1 MCLAAARF
9 GDRAPSRPGDRVTG
23 GNWPAGSQLEAS
35 TDEAE
40 IHRVPPDRWQET
52 VSLLLRSSYTFCGL
66 HVTTS
71 AGAVQLRAAFM
82 RDGSFQ
88 MISCQPDPEHAPT
101 IVDLVPAADW
111 DEREAADLSGLV
123 FSDRRTRPLIT
134 HPEQLEQWTTSV
146 RGRDTHQVAVGPIH
160 AGIIESGHF
169 RFHVVGERI
178 LRLDLRLFYKQRG
191 LERAAVGQPL
201 AQAIAVA
208 QRACAACAVTNSVA
222 YAHACEQALGLI
234 PSTDLARARTA
245 LLELERLYNH
255 LNDIGAA
262 CAGVGF
268 APGSMI
274 FAALK
279 ERAQRVNHMLTG
291 HRFLFDTVQVTRSDL
306 EISERSALTVRSELR
321 DIRRAAE
328 RAWRE
333 VLFHGSVQNRFDGV
347 GVITAADATALGTVG
362 PVARACG
369 LAHDT
374 RSASPRLAYPGFQLA
389 VPADPSGDVRAR
401 VEMRALELPATFEL
415 LDSLLSAGLRR
426 AGCEPGQEPV
436 TTGMAAVE
444 SPRGR
449 TFCTI
454 ERDGTALTRLRLRSS
469 SYANWPAV
477 AVAAADNLL
486 PEFPLINKSFEL
498 CYACCD
504 R

>member
-1 MCLAAARF
+1 ME
-9 GDRAPSRPGDRVTG
+9 
-23 GNWPAGSQLEAS
+23 GNWPADSQLRER
-35 TDEAE
+35 TEGAE
-40 IHRVPPDRWQET
+40 IRSVPPDRWRDT
-52 VSLLLRSSYTFCGL
+52 VSFLLRRGYTFCGL
-66 HVTTS
+66 HATGS
-71 AGAVQLRAAFM
+71 AGAVELRAAFI
-82 RDGSFQ
+82 RDGGFQ
-88 MISCQPDPEHAPT
+88 MITCRPDPQRAPT
-101 IVDLVPAADW
+101 IIDLVPATAW

-123 FSDRRTRPLIT
+123 FSDHRTQTLTT

-146 RGRDTHQVAVGPIH
+146 RGHDTHQVAVGPIH

-178 LRLDLRLFYKQRG
+178 LHLDLRLFYKERG
-191 LERAAVGQPL
+191 LERAAVGRPL
-201 AQAIAVA
+201 EQALAVA

-222 YAHACEQALGLI
+222 YAHACEQALGLS
-234 PSTDLARARTA
+234 PSAELARARTV

-268 APGSMI
+268 TPGSMI

-279 ERAQRVNHMLTG
+279 ERAQRVNRALTG
-291 HRFLFDTVQVTRSDL
+291 HRFLFDTVRVTRSDL
-306 EISERSALTVRSELR
+306 EISEHSALTARGELQ
-321 DIRRAAE
+321 DIRAAAG
-328 RAWRE
+328 RAWHE
-333 VLFHGSVQNRFDGV
+333 VLFHGSVQNRFDGI

-374 RSASPRLAYPGFQLA
+374 RSASPRLAYPGFQ
-389 VPADPSGDVRAR
+389 PAAPANPSGDVRAR

-415 LDSLLSAGLRR
+415 LDSLLAGALKR
-426 AGCEPGQEPV
+426 AGCEPGHEPV
-436 TTGMAAVE
+436 ATGMAAVE

-449 TFCTI
+449 TFCTV
-454 ERDGTALTRLRLRSS
+454 ERDGTTVTRLRLRTS

-477 AVAAADNLL
+477 AVAATDNLL

>member
-1 MCLAAARF
+1 M
-9 GDRAPSRPGDRVTG
+9 TE
-23 GNWPAGSQLEAS
+23 GNWPAGSHLEARS
-35 TDEAE
+35 DEAE
-40 IHRVPPDRWQET
+40 IHSVPPDLWHET
-52 VSLLLRSSYTFCGL
+52 VSDLLRRGYTFCGL
-66 HVTTS
+66 HVTRS

-82 RDGSFQ
+82 RDTGFQ
-88 MISCQPDPEHAPT
+88 MITCQPDAEHAPT
-101 IVDLVPAADW
+101 IVDLVPAAAW
-111 DEREAADLSGLV
+111 DEREAADLIGLTFSGH
-123 FSDRRTRPLIT
+123 RTRPLIT
-134 HPEQLEQWTTSV
+134 HPDQLDLWTTPV

-191 LERAAVGQPL
+191 LERAAEGQPL
-201 AQAIAVA
+201 AQALAVA

-222 YAHACEQALGLI
+222 YAQACEQALGLI
-234 PSTDLARARTA
+234 PSDELARARTV

-262 CAGVGF
+262 CAGIGF
-268 APGSMI
+268 SPGSMI
-274 FAALK
+274 FATLK
-279 ERAQRVNHMLTG
+279 ERAQRVNQALTG
-291 HRFLFDTVQVTRSDL
+291 HRFLFDTVQLARSEL
-306 EISERSALTVRSELR
+306 EISEHSAMTTRNELR
-321 DIRRAAE
+321 DIRGVAE
-328 RAWRE
+328 RSWRE
-333 VLFHGSVQNRFDGV
+333 VMFHGSVQNRFAGV
-347 GVITAADATALGTVG
+347 GVLSTNDAAALGVVG
-362 PVARACG
+362 PVARASG

-374 RSASPRLAYPGFQLA
+374 RSASHRLAYQGFQPVA
-389 VPADPSGDVRAR
+389 PVDPSGDVRAR
-401 VEMRALELPATFEL
+401 VEMRALELPATFDILDTL
-415 LDSLLSAGLRR
+415 LAGGLRH
-426 AGCEPGQEPV
+426 AECEPAQEPV
-436 TTGMAAVE
+436 ATGMAAVE

-454 ERDGTALTRLRLRSS
+454 ERDGTTVTRVRLRTS

>member
-1 MCLAAARF
+1 M
-9 GDRAPSRPGDRVTG
+9 GT
-23 GNWPAGSQLEAS
+23 NWPVDAQLEAH

-40 IHRVPPDRWQET
+40 LLKVSPDHWRDT
-52 VSLLLRSSYTFCGL
+52 VAFLLRHSYVFCSL
-66 HVTTS
+66 HLTRA
-71 AGAVQLRAAFM
+71 AGVAELRAAFI

-88 MISCQPDPEHAPT
+88 MITCQPDPKLAPS

-111 DEREAADLSGLV
+111 DEREAADLGGLV
-123 FSDRRTRPLIT
+123 FKGRPARTLVT
-134 HPEQLEQWTTSV
+134 HPDQLEQWTTSV

-191 LERAAVGQPL
+191 LERAAEGRLL
-201 AQAIAVA
+201 ADTLAIA
-208 QRACAACAVTNSVA
+208 QRACSACAVTNSVA
-222 YAHACEQALGLI
+222 YVQACEQALGLV
-234 PSTDLARARTA
+234 PSAELARARTA

-268 APGSMI
+268 APGNMI
-274 FAALK
+274 FASLK
-279 ERAQRVNHMLTG
+279 ERAQRTNHTLTG
-291 HRFLFDTVQVTRSDL
+291 HRFLFDTVQLTRSDL
-306 EISERSALTVRSELR
+306 EISPQSALAAQTELR
-321 DIRRAAE
+321 DIRSAAE

-333 VLFHGSVQNRFDGV
+333 VLFHGSVQNRFARV
-347 GVITAADATALGTVG
+347 GILTAADAAALGVVG

-369 LAHDT
+369 ITDDT
-374 RSASPRLAYPGFQLA
+374 RSMSPRLAYSGFQPSA
-389 VPADPSGDVRAR
+389 PSDPSGDVRAR
-401 VEMRALELPATFEL
+401 VEMRALELPTTFDL
-415 LDSLLSAGLRR
+415 LDSLLSDGLQP
-426 AGCEPGQEPV
+426 AGCEPGQEPGA
-436 TTGMAAVE
+436 TGMAAVE

-449 TFCTI
+449 TFCTV
-454 ERDGTALTRLRLRSS
+454 ERDGETVTRLRLRTS
-469 SYANWPAV
+469 SYANWPAL

-498 CYACCD
+498 CYACTD

>member
-1 MCLAAARF
+1 M
-9 GDRAPSRPGDRVTG
+9 TG
-23 GNWPAGSQLEAS
+23 GNWPADAALEVA
-35 TDEAE
+35 TDEVE
-40 IHRVPPDRWQET
+40 IRMVPPHLWRDT
-52 VSLLLRSSYTFCGL
+52 VSLLRRHDHTFCDL
-66 HVTTS
+66 HVTGPP
-71 AGAVQLRAAFM
+71 GAVELRAAFI
-82 RDGSFQ
+82 RDGRFQ
-88 MISCQPDPEHAPT
+88 MITCLPDPQRAPT

-111 DEREAADLSGLV
+111 DEREAAELSGIV
-123 FSDRRTRPLIT
+123 FADRQTRPLTT
-134 HPEQLEQWTTSV
+134 HPEQLERWTTSV

-160 AGIIESGHF
+160 AGVIESGHF

-191 LERAAVGQPL
+191 LESAAVGQSLTGGLP
-201 AQAIAVA
+201 VA

-222 YAHACEQALGLI
+222 YAQACEQALGLS
-234 PSTDLARARTA
+234 PTSELARARTL

-268 APGSMI
+268 APGNMI

-279 ERAQRVNHMLTG
+279 ERAQRVNLSLTG
-291 HRFLFDTVQVTRSDL
+291 HRFLFNTVQVTRSAIQI
-306 EISERSALTVRSELR
+306 EEGSALAARSELR
-321 DIRRAAE
+321 DIRLAAE
-328 RAWRE
+328 RTWRE

-347 GVITAADATALGTVG
+347 GVITTADAAALGTVG
-362 PVARACG
+362 PVSRASG
-369 LAHDT
+369 LARDV
-374 RSASPRLAYPGFQLA
+374 RASSPRLAYPGFQPVL
-389 VPADPSGDVRAR
+389 PADPSGDVRAR

-415 LDSLLSAGLRR
+415 IDSMLAGSVRP
-426 AGCEPGQEPV
+426 AACEPAGEP
-436 TTGMAAVE
+436 TAIGMAAVE

-454 ERDGTALTRLRLRSS
+454 ERDGSTIKRLRLRTS
-469 SYANWPAV
+469 SYANWPAL
-477 AVAAADNLL
+477 AVAAADSLL

>member
-1 MCLAAARF
+1 M
-9 GDRAPSRPGDRVTG
+9 TG
-23 GNWPAGSQLEAS
+23 GNWPAGSQLEAR
-35 TDEAE
+35 TNEAE
-40 IHRVPPDRWQET
+40 IHGVPPDLWHET

-66 HVTTS
+66 HVTSST
-71 AGAVQLRAAFM
+71 GAVQLRSAFM

-88 MISCQPDPEHAPT
+88 MITCQPDPLHAPT

-111 DEREAADLSGLV
+111 DEREAADLSRLV
-123 FSDRRTRPLIT
+123 FSGRRTRPLIT
-134 HPEQLEQWTTSV
+134 HSEQLEQWTTSV

-201 AQAIAVA
+201 DQALAVA

-222 YAHACEQALGLI
+222 YAQACEQALGLI
-234 PSTDLARARTA
+234 PSPELARARTV

-291 HRFLFDTVQVTRSDL
+291 HRFLFDTVRLTRNDL
-306 EISERSALTVRSELR
+306 EISEHSALAARGELR
-321 DIRRAAE
+321 DIRGAAE

-333 VLFHGSVQNRFDGV
+333 VLFHGSVQNRFNGV
-347 GVITAADATALGTVG
+347 GALSAADATALGTVG
-362 PVARACG
+362 PVARASG
-369 LAHDT
+369 VAHDT
-374 RSASPRLAYPGFQLA
+374 RSASPRLAYPSFPIA
-389 VPADPSGDVRAR
+389 VPVDPSGDVRAR
-401 VEMRALELPATFEL
+401 VEMRALELPATFDL
-415 LDSLLSAGLRR
+415 LDTLLSGGLGP

-436 TTGMAAVE
+436 ATGMAAVE

-449 TFCTI
+449 TFCTV
-454 ERDGTALTRLRLRSS
+454 ERDGTTVTRMRLRTS

-477 AVAAADNLL
+477 AVAAANNLL